1 MMPTLSLVTTDKEN
15 PNVLASNW
23 VGLVK
28 QHVTAK
34 IVQILLL
41 PKFHQNVD
49 ISPPSEINR
58 KSKRTGPFHYKRV
71 RSADYLISRNLE
83 PVSKIWTA
91 FEQSLLPT
99 VSAFLVSTLVSSSL
113 ENIPWLYNHVAESQ
127 HCQEAGFPIRTKK
140 AAARK
145 KNEALTRPGNW
156 HLTYTYN
163 VVFSAQAEYYNF
175 SAAFRLKI
183 FLYYS

>member
-1 MMPTLSLVTTDKEN
+1 MMLTLSLVTTDKEN

-23 VGLVK
+23 VGLIK

-91 FEQSLLPT
+91 FEQSLLLT
-99 VSAFLVSTLVSSSL
+99 VTAFLVSTLVSPSL
-113 ENIPWLYNHVAESQ
+113 ENIP
-127 HCQEAGFPIRTKK
+127 
-140 AAARK
+140 
-145 KNEALTRPGNW
+145 
-156 HLTYTYN
+156 
-163 VVFSAQAEYYNF
+163 
-175 SAAFRLKI
+175 
-183 FLYYS
+183 